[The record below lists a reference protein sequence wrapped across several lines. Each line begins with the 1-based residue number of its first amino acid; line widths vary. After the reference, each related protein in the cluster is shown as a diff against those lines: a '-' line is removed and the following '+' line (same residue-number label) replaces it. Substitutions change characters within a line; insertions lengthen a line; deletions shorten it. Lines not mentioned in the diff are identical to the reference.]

1 MYGKETVWISSL
13 VLPFTANAE
22 ESNVSSADVSVAPEN
37 IFSYVVAGVE
47 INSNVPLN
55 EAELNTLYKSAT
67 N

>member
-1 MYGKETVWISSL
+1 MDGMETVFISSL
-13 VLPFTANAE
+13 VLPFTTNAE

-47 INSNVPLN
+47 INSYVPLN
-55 EAELNTLYKSAT
+55 EAELNTLYKRVT